1 NTSYVQ
7 PASRYTPMIMLC
19 VFYIINLGPLCADG
33 ARLRCGSELLGDLI
47 FVCGDRGIY
56 LGKRGWSGY
65 GPRPRGRGIVDQCC
79 LGPGCDLHHLE
90 KYCAKAKDL
99 STTTTS
105 SSTQAPTQFQALFQK
120 KLVER
125 LGVPGSPHRDAYRKS
140 SKPSEHRPLTTPHR
154 RTRMR
159 GSTGYPSADPSSST
173 NS

>member
-1 NTSYVQ
+1 TLSAHSGKSLAWTWPSKLTYGWIQ
-7 PASRYTPMIMLC
+7 KWLC
-19 VFYIINLGPLCADG
+19 VLHCSISLGPLCADG

-56 LGKRGWSGY
+56 LGKWKRGWSGY

-105 SSTQAPTQFQALFQK
+105 SSTQAPTA
-120 KLVER
+120 V
-125 LGVPGSPHRDAYRKS
+125 
-140 SKPSEHRPLTTPHR
+140 
-154 RTRMR
+154 RTRGHTGLSHYVCMGVLLTFSIMR

>member
-1 NTSYVQ
+1 KVRKELTGTSWCTTRGRCASACSGCFSVISECSIPNTN
-7 PASRYTPMIMLC
+7 AT
-19 VFYIINLGPLCADG
+19 
-33 ARLRCGSELLGDLI
+33 RLRCGSELLGDLI

-56 LGKRGWSGY
+56 LGKWKRGWSGY

-105 SSTQAPTQFQALFQK
+105 SSTQ
-120 KLVER
+120 R